1 MSSADM
7 LDVFLTCDTEVWCDG
22 WSGIDEKFPD
32 AFARYVYGRDARGRV
47 NGLPLQL
54 ELLQQHGLHGVFF
67 VESLFTGRFGIG
79 PLQEIVGLI
88 GAAGQEVQLHL
99 HPEWADESRSRWLP
113 HVPEKRQH
121 LRYFGADDQATLLEA
136 GILALQDAGAPRPT
150 AFRAG
155 SYALNAATL
164 KALAKV
170 GIRIDS
176 SYNATMLGDS
186 SGLAP
191 GRRLADAARFDA
203 LLEFPVSYFRDGFG
217 RWRHAQ
223 LGACAFEELRDA
235 LWSAR
240 HGGLRAF
247 VIVFHN
253 FELLNQAKRGR
264 DPTVVRR
271 FERLCRFLADHSKDF
286 CCRGFADMTAE
297 GYVVRDA
304 MDDPLLTVG
313 LPSTVRRH
321 WEQAVRR
328 LAG

>member
-1 MSSADM
+1 MSTADR
-7 LDVFLTCDTEVWCDG
+7 LDVFLTCDTEIWCDG

-32 AFARYVYGRDARGRV
+32 AFARYVYGRDATGQAY
-47 NGLPLQL
+47 GLPRQL
-54 ELLQQHGLHGVFF
+54 DLLQEHGLHGVFF

-79 PLQEIVGLI
+79 PLQEIVGLVR
-88 GAAGQEVQLHL
+88 GAGQEVQLHL

-121 LRYFGADDQATLLEA
+121 LRYFAADDQAILLEA
-136 GILALQDAGAPRPT
+136 GIQALQNAGAPRPA

-155 SYALNAATL
+155 SYALNADTF
-164 KALAKV
+164 KALAQV

-176 SYNATMLGDS
+176 SYNATMLGGT

-191 GRRLADAARFDA
+191 GRRLVDAARFDD

-240 HGGLRAF
+240 NAGLRAF

-253 FELLNQAKRGR
+253 FELMNQAKRGR

-271 FERLCRFLADHSKDF
+271 FERLCRFLADHSTDF
-286 CCRGFADMTAE
+286 CCRGFADMAAE
-297 GYVVRDA
+297 RYVVSDGQ
-304 MDDPLLTVG
+304 DDPLLTAG
-313 LPSTVRRH
+313 MRSTVRRH
-321 WEQAVRR
+321 WEQVLRR